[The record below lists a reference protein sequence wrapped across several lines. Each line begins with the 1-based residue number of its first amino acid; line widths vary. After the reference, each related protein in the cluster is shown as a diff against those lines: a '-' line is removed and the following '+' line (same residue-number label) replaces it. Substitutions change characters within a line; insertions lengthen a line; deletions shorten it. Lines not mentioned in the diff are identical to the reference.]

1 MPLPKIDQ
9 PLFDMIIPSTGKKIV
24 FRPFLVKEEKILL
37 IAQQSGNDT
46 EVIRAIKQILA
57 RCIQDDLD
65 IDDLAIFDLEYMFL
79 KLRARSVNNI
89 VKLSYRD
96 IEDGELYDFEL
107 DLDTIEVKM
116 PEQINSKIEINENVG
131 MTMKYPSAS
140 ITDRMKDFDNEVDL
154 MTFFIVNCIDTIYDE
169 DSVYVVDEF
178 SEEEITEFLD
188 GLDVKTFEKIRKF
201 FENVPRLYHKIEY
214 TNSLESKRTIEL
226 TSIKDFFMWG

>member
-1 MPLPKIDQ
+1 
-9 PLFDMIIPSTGKKIV
+9 
-24 FRPFLVKEEKILL
+24 
-37 IAQQSGNDT
+37 
-46 EVIRAIKQILA
+46 
-57 RCIQDDLD
+57 
-65 IDDLAIFDLEYMFL
+65 
-79 KLRARSVNNI
+79 
-89 VKLSYRD
+89 
-96 IEDGELYDFEL
+96 
-107 DLDTIEVKM
+107 
-116 PEQINSKIEINENVG
+116 
-131 MTMKYPSAS
+131 
-140 ITDRMKDFDNEVDL
+140 